1 MDSSYRTKL
10 HIEIGPNYTFYHRIT
25 YFAIRETLE
34 RINHRKM
41 IGAMGRIIKL
51 LQYGST

>member
-10 HIEIGPNYTFYHRIT
+10 HLKIGPNYTFYHRIV
-25 YFAIRETLE
+25 AIRETLE